1 MPEAVNI
8 DVAVNNNPD
17 DAYSRAPDFEER
29 ARRGGRHAQIAALVR
44 GRYQSTPRE
53 RASEWFRRMRMIEV
67 PTGTWAQARDCF
79 DQIIAG
85 LGEEEEGK
93 AFAVDGPTGA
103 GKTHILR
110 RLSRHRNLEE
120 IETEE
125 GPLRPLL
132 KVEIPAACDLRK
144 LGVRMLRRLGVGVA
158 LAEDAGEGESKI
170 TKGLR
175 LDAEDIWDVVRI
187 QLQAQGVLVVI
198 IDEINNV
205 FSNNKSHE
213 RTQIAMKFKEM
224 LVDKEWPVS
233 IVIAGVKAGKF
244 VEEYPELRR
253 RTPVIEVRRLDNQ
266 RREHM
271 AVLLRNFERRL
282 GFPEKLDLHLHDYPE
297 RMIHATDGEV
307 GRVADL
313 LKLAGVNAWM
323 TGRSMTVL
331 DLAAAA
337 EAIGLCDVKSNP
349 FRVTDLSRLKA
360 KKKSLA
366 DYDRTLLRGN
376 QRPSVE
382 DAA

>member
-1 MPEAVNI
+1 MN
-8 DVAVNNNPD
+8 VAVKINPD
-17 DAYSRAPDFEER
+17 DAYSKAPDFEER
-29 ARRGGRHAQIAALVR
+29 AKKGGRYAQMAALVR
-44 GRYQSTPRE
+44 GRHESSPRE
-53 RASEWFRRMRMIEV
+53 RATEWFRRMRMIEV

-85 LGEEEEGK
+85 LGEEDEGK

-110 RLSRHRNLEE
+110 RLSRHKNLEQF
-120 IETEE
+120 ETED

-144 LGVRMLRRLGVGVA
+144 LGVRMLRRMGVGVA

-175 LDAEDIWDVVRI
+175 LDSEDVWDVVRSQI
-187 QLQAQGVLVVI
+187 MAQGVVVVI

-205 FSNNKSHE
+205 FSNPKSHE
-213 RTQIAMKFKEM
+213 RYQIAMKFKEM
-224 LVDKEWPVS
+224 LADKEWPVS
-233 IVIAGVKAGKF
+233 LVLAGVKAAKF

-253 RTPVIEVRRLDNQ
+253 RTPIIEVRRLDNA
-266 RREHM
+266 RRQHM
-271 AVLLRNFERRL
+271 AILLQNFEKKL
-282 GFPEKLDLHLHDYPE
+282 GFAERIDLHLGDYPE

-313 LKLAGVNAWM
+313 FKLAGVGPWM
-323 TGRSMTVL
+323 HGRSMTVD
-331 DLAAAA
+331 DLAVAA

-349 FRVTDLSRLKA
+349 FRVADLSRLK
-360 KKKSLA
+360 KKKKTLE

-376 QRPSVE
+376 QRPSIE
-382 DAA
+382 DVV

>member
-1 MPEAVNI
+1 MN
-8 DVAVNNNPD
+8 VAVKINPD
-17 DAYSRAPDFEER
+17 DAYSKAPDFEER
-29 ARRGGRHAQIAALVR
+29 AKKGGRHAQIAALVR
-44 GRYQSTPRE
+44 GRHESSPRE
-53 RASEWFRRMRMIEV
+53 RATEWFRRMRMIEV

-85 LGEEEEGK
+85 LGEEDEGK

-110 RLSRHRNLEE
+110 RLSRHKSLEQ
-120 IETEE
+120 IETED

-144 LGVRMLRRLGVGVA
+144 LGVRMLRRMGVGVA
-158 LAEDAGEGESKI
+158 LAEDVGEGESKI

-175 LDAEDIWDVVRI
+175 LDSEDIWDVVRT
-187 QLQAQGVLVVI
+187 QLMAQGVMVVI

-205 FSNNKSHE
+205 FSNPKSHE
-213 RTQIAMKFKEM
+213 RLQIAMKFKEM
-224 LVDKEWPVS
+224 LADKEWPVS
-233 IVIAGVKAGKF
+233 LVLAGVKAAKF
-244 VEEYPELRR
+244 VEEYTELRR
-253 RTPVIEVRRLDNQ
+253 RTPIIEVRRLDNA
-266 RREHM
+266 RRQHM
-271 AVLLRNFERRL
+271 AILLQNFEKKL
-282 GFPEKLDLHLHDYPE
+282 GFAEKLDLHLGDYPE

-313 LKLAGVNAWM
+313 FKLAGVGPWM
-323 TGRSMTVL
+323 AGRSMTVL

-349 FRVTDLSRLKA
+349 FRVADLSKLKK
-360 KKKSLA
+360 KKKSLE

-382 DAA
+382 DGE

>member
-1 MPEAVNI
+1 MN
-8 DVAVNNNPD
+8 VAVKINPD
-17 DAYSRAPDFEER
+17 DAYSKAPDFEQR
-29 ARRGGRHAQIAALVR
+29 AKRSGRYAQMAAMVKGRHHSAGREKAA
-44 GRYQSTPRE
+44 
-53 RASEWFRRMRMIEV
+53 EWFRRMRMIEV
-67 PTGTWAQARDCF
+67 PTGTWAQSRELF

-110 RLSRHRNLEE
+110 RLSRHKNLEV

-144 LGVRMLRRLGVGVA
+144 LGVRMLRRMGVGVA
-158 LAEDAGEGESKI
+158 LAENTGDGEAKI
-170 TKGLR
+170 TKGIR
-175 LDAEDIWDVVRI
+175 LDAEDVWDVIRI
-187 QLQAQGVLVVI
+187 QLAAQGVMVVI

-205 FSNNKSHE
+205 FSNPKSYE
-213 RTQIAMKFKEM
+213 RAQIAMKLKEM

-233 IVIAGVKAGKF
+233 IVLAGVKAAKF

-253 RTPVIEVRRLDNQ
+253 RTPIIEVRRLDNK
-266 RREHM
+266 RRDHM
-271 AVLLRNFERRL
+271 ALLLQNFEKRL
-282 GFPEKLDLHLHDYPE
+282 GFEEKLDLHLHDYPE

-313 LKLAGVNAWM
+313 FKLAGVGPWM
-323 TGRSMTVL
+323 AGRSMTML

-337 EAIGLCDVKSNP
+337 EAIGLCDVKANP
-349 FRVTDLSRLKA
+349 FRVADLSKLKK
-360 KKKSLA
+360 KKKSLE

-376 QRPSVE
+376 QRPSIE
-382 DAA
+382 DGE

>member
-1 MPEAVNI
+1 MNMAVKI
-8 DVAVNNNPD
+8 NPD
-17 DAYSRAPDFEER
+17 DAYSKAPDFQER
-29 ARRGGRHAQIAALVR
+29 AKKSGRHAQMAALVK
-44 GRYQSTPRE
+44 GRYHSSSRE
-53 RASEWFRRMRMIEV
+53 KATEWFRRMRMIEV
-67 PTGTWAQARDCF
+67 PTGTWAQARDLF

-110 RLSRHRNLEE
+110 RLSRHKNLEL

-144 LGVRMLRRLGVGVA
+144 LGVRMLRRMGVGVA
-158 LAEDAGEGESKI
+158 LAEDVGDGESKI
-170 TKGLR
+170 TKGIR
-175 LDAEDIWDVVRI
+175 LDAEDVWDVIRI
-187 QLQAQGVLVVI
+187 QLQTQGVMVVI

-205 FSNNKSHE
+205 FSNPKSHE
-213 RTQIAMKFKEM
+213 RAQIAMKLKEM

-233 IVIAGVKAGKF
+233 IVLAGVKAAKF

-253 RTPVIEVRRLDNQ
+253 RTPIVEVRRLDNK
-266 RREHM
+266 RRDHM
-271 AVLLRNFERRL
+271 AMLLQNFEKRL

-313 LKLAGVNAWM
+313 FKLAGVGPWM
-323 TGRSMTVL
+323 AGRPMTML

-337 EAIGLCDVKSNP
+337 EAIGLCDARANP
-349 FRVTDLSRLKA
+349 FRVADLTKVKK
-360 KKKSLA
+360 KKKSLE

-376 QRPSVE
+376 QRPSIE
-382 DAA
+382 DGE

>member
-1 MPEAVNI
+1 MNIAVSF
-8 DVAVNNNPD
+8 DKD
-17 DAYSRAPDFEER
+17 DAYSKAPDFQER
-29 ARRGGRHAQIAALVR
+29 ARRGGQYAQMATLVK
-44 GRYQSTPRE
+44 GRYHSSSRE
-53 RASEWFRRMRMIEV
+53 KAAEWFRRMRMIEV
-67 PTGTWAQARDCF
+67 PTGTWVQTRDLF

-93 AFAVDGPTGA
+93 AFAIDGPTGA

-110 RLSRHRNLEE
+110 RLSRHKNLEV

-144 LGVRMLRRLGVGVA
+144 LGVRMLRRMGVGVA
-158 LAEDAGEGESKI
+158 LAEDAGDGEAKI
-170 TKGLR
+170 TKGVR
-175 LDAEDIWDVVRI
+175 LDAEDVWDVIRT
-187 QLQAQGVLVVI
+187 QLAAQGVMVVI

-205 FSNNKSHE
+205 FSNPKSHE
-213 RTQIAMKFKEM
+213 RAQIAMKLKEM

-233 IVIAGVKAGKF
+233 IVLAGVKAAKF

-253 RTPVIEVRRLDNQ
+253 RMPILEVRRLDST

-271 AVLLRNFERRL
+271 KILLQNFEKRL
-282 GFPEKLDLHLHDYPE
+282 GFTDKLDLHLGDYPE

-313 LKLAGVNAWM
+313 FKLAGVSPWM
-323 TGRSMTVL
+323 AGRSMTVE

-337 EAIGLCDVKSNP
+337 EAIGLCDMRANP
-349 FRVTDLSRLKA
+349 FRVADLSKLKK
-360 KKKSLA
+360 KKKSLE

-376 QRPSVE
+376 QRPSIE
-382 DAA
+382 DGE